1 MKRIDAPTTQF
12 SRESDGTMSMSLS
25 FFQETADKSSKRQ
38 IIIPKI
44 ILDDFEISIN
54 KAPEYK
60 YNQNQQLIMSPMHL
74 DEIKFEI
81 RDGTKGTPMEV
92 IAVRKAMTQ
101 KEIEEALGY
110 EIRIVP
116 EGY

>member
-44 ILDDFEISIN
+44 ILDGFHISISKSPKN
-54 KAPEYK
+54 Y
-60 YNQNQQLIMSPMHL
+60 YNQDKQLIMSPMHL

-81 RDGTKGTPMEV
+81 RDGTKGIPMEV
-92 IAVRKAMTQ
+92 ISVRKVMTQ